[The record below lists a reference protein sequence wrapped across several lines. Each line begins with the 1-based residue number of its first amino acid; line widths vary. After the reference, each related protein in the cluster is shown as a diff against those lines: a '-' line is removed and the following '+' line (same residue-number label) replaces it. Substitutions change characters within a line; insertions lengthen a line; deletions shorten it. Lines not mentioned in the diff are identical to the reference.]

1 MLKKY
6 HLSCHILFFL
16 FIISLSLGT
25 GGTSSPKPSP
35 TQNKNFRQPQ
45 NILLITIDTLRAD
58 HLGCYGYSHIQTP
71 TIDSL
76 AQEGIRFEWA
86 FTPVP
91 ITLPSHTSILT
102 GLYPYTHGVLN
113 NGEYQLSASIQTLPR
128 ILQSHGFT
136 TAAFVGAFVLSKQF
150 GLAQGFD
157 VYDDELSPTGEKI
170 NEAFPLYNERK
181 GEKVTEAALHWLQKK
196 NPSRFFLWV
205 HYFDPHT
212 PYDPPQPFKN
222 EYLDRLYDG
231 EIAYTDQCIKGLLH
245 ELKKRTILK
254 DTLVVLVGDHG
265 QGLGEHNEM
274 THGIF
279 LYDATMRVPLLF
291 RYPELAAGMVSSDN
305 VKTIDIAPTILEL
318 LNIPLPPQWQGE
330 SLFQYFHQPQL
341 SHRKNP
347 AIFLETIFPEANFGW
362 SPLQAIRTRKWK
374 YIKAPRPEL
383 YDLQS
388 DPAEL
393 ANVLDQYPIEAQE
406 LESRLQKLLNTL
418 PSLQKDQT
426 VPMNEE
432 TRKRLQSLGY
442 IWTADSESPPNRSQ
456 DPKDMIE
463 LLNSFDEGYE
473 YYVAG
478 HYPEAVAIFQHILQ
492 KDSDNIIVHFL
503 LAASLEKLNHLTE
516 ALKEFQE
523 VAHQN
528 PRFNN
533 VHSNI
538 GKVYEKLGDYQKA
551 LEEYQKDINI
561 FPDNPLLY
569 NNVGVIYLKQ
579 KRYHLAIEQF
589 EKVLSL
595 TSDQSAHIVTHTN
608 LGTAYE
614 MLGMYTRAQEEY
626 QRSLELDPNYLV
638 AYINAGNVFLK
649 TRQIEMAIQ
658 AWQGALQIDPY
669 NVNAHYSLSRAYV
682 GQQLFDKAIDIDN
695 YIFTHSHE
703 KEINPEI
710 PLKEQ
715 AVWKFTCC
723 DGKTFYYNA
732 VYVGWLLYWFQ
743 RYDLKNICKIYYD
756 TDFPD
761 FHLLFIHI
769 DDKPL
774 ALLMGIRI

>member
-6 HLSCHILFFL
+6 NFSRHIAFFL
-16 FIISLSLGT
+16 FIITLSLGIGCT
-25 GGTSSPKPSP
+25 RPPKPLPSRDETIRP
-35 TQNKNFRQPQ
+35 PQ
-45 NILLITIDTLRAD
+45 NIVLITIDTLRAD
-58 HLGCYGYSHIQTP
+58 HLACYGNSHIQTP

-102 GLYPYTHGVLN
+102 GLYPCTHGVLN
-113 NGEYQLSASIQTLPR
+113 NGEYQLSASIQTLPH

-136 TAAFVGAFVLSKQF
+136 TAAFVGAFVLSRQF

-181 GEKVTEAALHWLQKK
+181 GEKVTAAALHWLQEK
-196 NPSRFFLWV
+196 NPARFFLWV

-212 PYDPPQPFKN
+212 PYDPPQPYKS
-222 EYLDRLYDG
+222 EYADRLYDG
-231 EIAYTDQCIKGLLH
+231 EIAYTDQCIKGLLQ
-245 ELKKRTILK
+245 ELEKRTILK

-265 QGLGEHNEM
+265 QGLGEHKEK

-279 LYDATMRVPLLF
+279 LYDTTMRVPLLF
-291 RYPELAAGMVSSDN
+291 RYPELAAGIVSSDT
-305 VKTIDIAPTILEL
+305 VKTIDIAPTILQL

-330 SLFQYFHQPQL
+330 SLFPYFYQPQL

-347 AIFLETIFPEANFGW
+347 AIFLESIFPEANFGW
-362 SPLQAIRTRKWK
+362 SPLQGIRTREWK

-383 YDLQS
+383 YDLEN

-393 ANVLDQYPIEAQE
+393 ANVLDQYPKQAQK

-418 PSLQKDQT
+418 PSLQKNQT

-442 IWTADSESPPNRSQ
+442 IWTADSATTPNLSQ

-463 LLNSFDEGYE
+463 LLNIFDQGYE
-473 YYVAG
+473 YYVAE
-478 HYPEAVAIFQHILQ
+478 HYPEAVAIFQQILQ
-492 KDSDNIIVHFL
+492 KDPDNIIVHFL

-523 VAHQN
+523 VAHRN

-533 VHSNI
+533 VHGNI
-538 GKVYEKLGDYQKA
+538 GKVYERLGNYQKA
-551 LEEYQKDINI
+551 LEEYQEDIKL
-561 FPDNPLLY
+561 FPDAPLLY
-569 NNVGVIYLKQ
+569 NNIGVIYLRQ
-579 KRYHLAIEQF
+579 KLYHLAIEQF
-589 EKVLSL
+589 EKVISL
-595 TSDQSAHIVTHTN
+595 TSDQSAHIITHTN

-614 MLGMYTRAQEEY
+614 MLGMYPKAQEEY

-638 AYINAGNVFLK
+638 AHINAGNVFLK
-649 TRQIEMAIQ
+649 THQIEKAIQ
-658 AWQGALQIDPY
+658 SWQKALEIDPY

-682 GQQLFDKAIDIDN
+682 GQQSFDKAIDHLQEVIRL
-695 YIFTHSHE
+695 E
-703 KEINPEI
+703 
-710 PLKEQ
+710 
-715 AVWKFTCC
+715 
-723 DGKTFYYNA
+723 
-732 VYVGWLLYWFQ
+732 
-743 RYDLKNICKIYYD
+743 
-756 TDFPD
+756 PD
-761 FHLLFIHI
+761 FIKARLLLEKIQ
-769 DDKPL
+769 KS
-774 ALLMGIRI
+774 R